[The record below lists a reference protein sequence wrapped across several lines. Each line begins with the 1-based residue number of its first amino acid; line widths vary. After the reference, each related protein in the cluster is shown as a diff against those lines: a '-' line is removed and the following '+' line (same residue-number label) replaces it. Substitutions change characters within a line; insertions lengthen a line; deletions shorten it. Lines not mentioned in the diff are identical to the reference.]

1 MRIIEIK
8 ATKLELTSAIKDYVD
23 KRLSSLVNI
32 CARYSPCDISVE
44 VGKTSQHHHK
54 GEVFFAEFNLTIPG
68 ASLRA
73 TSTTD
78 DLYAAIDDA
87 RDELRRQLVDR
98 KER

>member
-8 ATKLELTSAIKDYVD
+8 ATNIVMTPAIKDYTD
-23 KRLSSLVNI
+23 KRLSTLVNM
-32 CARYSPCDISVE
+32 CERYSPCDVTVE

-54 GEVFFAEFNLTIPG
+54 GEVFFAEFNMVIPG
-68 ASLRA
+68 ATLRA
-73 TSTTD
+73 TSTKD

-87 RDELRRQLVDR
+87 KDELKRQLVDR